1 MNLFLKYKLLFCF
14 IVLPFYGE
22 TASVTQSGGNCNNTE
37 EQKQPD
43 YDVISHA
50 QNAYDSSFSLLEYL
64 KTHVQRSAIV
74 ARAGSDL
81 SKEKFDSPQKYTH
94 AGIAWKS
101 SEDGLWRFQ
110 HILNVCA
117 GPTSTLFVQNLVKFF
132 DDGPHFYDFQIGIPS
147 PQLQEEIADVL
158 ESNLANTLH
167 NPRYSNIA
175 HPFKNQYQNSNGWV
189 LNIIASAQSGLKNIS
204 DIQSY
209 LQKKGYIPSQVRV
222 GWLRGKLSIFTAN
235 ATTRDHTRK
244 EKRKRWYKF
253 VSAKS
258 VFNYLD
264 QTDHSVVIN
273 EVCHQE
279 GCNIPFSKLNA
290 LP

>member
-1 MNLFLKYKLLFCF
+1 MNLFLKYNLLFFF
-14 IVLPFYGE
+14 IFLPFHGK
-22 TASVTQSGGNCNNTE
+22 TASVTQSGGDCSNTK

-43 YDVISHA
+43 YDVLSHA
-50 QNAYDSSFSLLEYL
+50 QNAYDSAFSLLNYL
-64 KTHVQRSAIV
+64 KTHAQRSAIV

-117 GPTSTLFVQNLVKFF
+117 GPASTLFVQNLVQFF
-132 DDGPHFYDFQIGIPS
+132 DDGPHFYDFKIGIPS
-147 PQLQEEIADVL
+147 PQLQEKIANVL
-158 ESNLANTLH
+158 ESSLANTLH

-175 HPFKNQYQNSNGWV
+175 NPFSNQYQNSNGWV
-189 LNIIASAQSGLKNIS
+189 LNIIAAAQSGLQNIT
-204 DIQSY
+204 DIQNYLYRRSY
-209 LQKKGYIPSQVRV
+209 TPSQVRV

-244 EKRKRWYKF
+244 EKRKRWYNF
-253 VSAKS
+253 VSVKS

-264 QTDHSVVIN
+264 QTDHPVVID
-273 EVCHQE
+273 EICLQE
-279 GCNIPFSKLNA
+279 DCNIPFSQLNA

>member
-1 MNLFLKYKLLFCF
+1 MNLFLKYNLLFFF
-14 IVLPFYGE
+14 IFLPFHGE
-22 TASVTQSGGNCNNTE
+22 TASITASGGNCGDTE

-43 YDVISHA
+43 YNVISHA

-64 KTHVQRSAIV
+64 KTHAQRSAIV

-81 SKEKFDSPQKYTH
+81 SKEKFNSPQKYTH

-101 SEDGLWRFQ
+101 SEDDLWRFQ

-117 GPTSTLFVQNLVKFF
+117 GPTSTLFVQNLVQFF

-147 PQLQEEIADVL
+147 PQLQEKIADVL
-158 ESNLANTLH
+158 ESSLANTLH

-175 HPFKNQYQNSNGWV
+175 NPFNNQYQNSNGWV
-189 LNIIASAQSGLKNIS
+189 LSIIASAQSGLQNIM
-204 DIQSY
+204 DIQNY
-209 LQKKGYIPSQVRV
+209 LHRGGYTPSQVRV

-235 ATTRDHTRK
+235 ATTRDHTKK

-253 VSAKS
+253 VSVKS
-258 VFNYLD
+258 VFNYLN
-264 QTDHSVVIN
+264 QTDSPVIID
-273 EVCHQE
+273 EICHKE
-279 GCNIPFSKLNA
+279 GCNIPFSQLNA